1 MSYYHICG
9 QCSASLDPCHT
20 PIQSEPC
27 QKSQDKI
34 TVSELDTIYQ
44 QHKSDTYRMILA
56 AYDLGYK
63 KALRSKD
70 EARENGQKKY
80 AAPAATGNSVIEKGR

>member
-1 MSYYHICG
+1 MSYYKICG

-20 PIQSEPC
+20 PIQSEP
-27 QKSQDKI
+27 I

-70 EARENGQKKY
+70 EARENGQKKN
-80 AAPAATGNSVIEKGR
+80 AAPAATGSSAKKGYKL